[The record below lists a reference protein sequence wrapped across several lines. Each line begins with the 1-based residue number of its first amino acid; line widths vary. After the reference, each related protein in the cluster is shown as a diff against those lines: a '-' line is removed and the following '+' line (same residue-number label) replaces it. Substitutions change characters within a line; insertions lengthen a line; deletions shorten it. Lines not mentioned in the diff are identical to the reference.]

1 MTTSNTCPIT
11 GASAEDPLPFPF
23 DPPTAIAPPEE
34 WVQLREQCPVAHVRT
49 PQEDAY
55 LLTRYEDVKTLLS
68 DPRFTRSPQDEETAK
83 AGSSP
88 GTGSSITMIGA
99 EHLRWRRMLSKS
111 FTAKRMQA
119 MRPHIR
125 QLTDELIDDII
136 AGGNTA
142 DLRTALGFPLPVYVI
157 CDLLGVPAKDRDK
170 FAHWSDHFLNLTRYE
185 QSDVEQA
192 MRELNDYLSAHVQLK
207 REHPGD
213 DLLSELTSI
222 ADEDD
227 GRLSQQELV
236 DTGKGLLIAGH
247 ETTANMI
254 GKMTAMLLSRRER
267 WEQLLAD
274 PSLVPAAV
282 EESLRFDANL
292 GFAMHRWVSEEIQ
305 ISDTTIKPNSMVLS
319 AIPAAN
325 RDERAFENA
334 DEMDFSRGPNPHLTF
349 GAGPHSCLGQS
360 LARVELATVLSAL
373 LERLPTL
380 ELAVSEDEL
389 EQRQGLLVG
398 GLEEVP
404 VRW

>member
-1 MTTSNTCPIT
+1 MSTTKTCPIT
-11 GASAEDPLPFPF
+11 GATAEDPLPFPF
-23 DPPTAIAPPEE
+23 EPPTAVAPPTE
-34 WVQLREQCPVAHVRT
+34 WAELRAQCPVAHVRT
-49 PQEDAY
+49 PQEDAL

-68 DPRFTRSPQDEETAK
+68 DPRFTRSPDDEETAK

-88 GTGSSITMIGA
+88 GSGSSLNMVG
-99 EHLRWRRMLSKS
+99 EDHKRWRRLLSRS

-125 QLTDELIDDII
+125 HLTDELIDDMV
-136 AGGNTA
+136 AGGSTA

-157 CDLLGVPAKDRDK
+157 CDLLGVPAEDRDR

-185 QSDVEQA
+185 QADVEQA
-192 MRELNDYLSAHVQLK
+192 MRELDEYLTAHVQHK
-207 REHPGD
+207 REQPGE
-213 DLLSELTSI
+213 DLLSELTVI

-254 GKMTAMLLSRRER
+254 GKMAAMLLTRRER
-267 WEQLLAD
+267 WEQLVSD
-274 PSLVPAAV
+274 PGLVPAAV
-282 EESLRFDANL
+282 EETLRFDANL
-292 GFAMHRWVSEEIQ
+292 GFAMHRWVSQEVRVGE
-305 ISDTTIKPNSMVLS
+305 TTIEPDTMVLS

-325 RDERAFENA
+325 RDESFFEHA
-334 DEMDFSRGPNPHLTF
+334 DEMDFSRSPNPHLTF

-380 ELAVSEDEL
+380 ELAVGEDEL
-389 EQRQGLLVG
+389 ERREGLLVG